1 MIRKHLACPVIILA
15 IAGCSVKLETAE
27 KEPVV
32 TSLLGTSFYEPD
44 RTPQQQSRLDS
55 NLRVARKNFDADPS
69 EENYIWYGRRT
80 AYLMRLEEAIA
91 IFTDGL
97 EKYPESYK
105 LLRHRGHRYIS
116 LRKFDQAITDLG
128 RAEKLM
134 EGVPLEIE
142 PDGAPNKLNIPLS
155 TTQFN
160 VFYHLALAHY
170 LKGNFAEAEQTWKK
184 CMAVSENDDSKVAVA
199 DWLYMTYRRQ
209 NKTVEAA
216 SLLTAIPDS
225 LTIIENDSYDTRLK
239 MYKGALTP
247 DQVLQVDSLAGD
259 YNLSLATQ
267 GYGVG
272 NWYYYNGDTTKAFD
286 VFERVVSGKE
296 FAAFGFIA
304 SEVELNR
311 NARQ

>member
-1 MIRKHLACPVIILA
+1 MKRYLAYPVVAFAII
-15 IAGCSVKLETAE
+15 GCSGKLE
-27 KEPVV
+27 KSDKKPVV
-32 TSLLGTSFYEPD
+32 VSLLGTAFYEPD
-44 RTPQQQSRLDS
+44 RSADAQSRLDS
-55 NLRVARKNFDADPS
+55 NLSVAKKNFDADPS

-80 AYLMRLEEAIA
+80 AYLMHLDEAIA
-91 IFTDGL
+91 IFTEGL
-97 EKYPESYK
+97 TKYPQSYK

-116 LRKFDQAITDLG
+116 LRRFDDAAVDLSM
-128 RAEKLM
+128 AESLV
-134 EGVPLEIE
+134 EGLPLEVE

-160 VFYHLALAHY
+160 IYYHLALTYY
-170 LKGNFAEAEQTWKK
+170 LKGNFAEAEQVWKK

-209 NKTVEAA
+209 SKTTEAA
-216 SLLTAIPDS
+216 DLLAMIPDS
-225 LTIIENDSYDTRLK
+225 LHIIENDSYDTRIK
-239 MYKGALTP
+239 MYKGILTP
-247 DQVLQVDSLAGD
+247 DQVLQVDSTASD
-259 YNLSLATQ
+259 YDLSLATQ

-286 VFERVVSGKE
+286 VFKKVVSGKE

-311 NARQ
+311 NARH